1 MGVSAATIT
10 GHIGFGGSVVYD
22 TLAPTPS
29 ADATIDFYDEQTGLP
44 DKTLGGGNGQVL
56 RVGPTSGYFT
66 GLSGY
71 AEIKDI
77 TNAASDQPPSLL
89 VIPGFNYGPA
99 GLQFLSNF
107 TGMAGLEFD
116 LTRLDTQ
123 GGATCTG
130 AESGNVTCVEGPFV
144 LTGTDNGIRISFDV
158 HGFFRRGI
166 DEGYYKG
173 SFATTFNGLTFTALW
188 AKLAAGEDIMC
199 GVNNAELACTLDAN
213 FDPDVIPEPATVMS
227 FGLGS
232 ALLALAVRR
241 RAAKA
246 NKA

>member
-1 MGVSAATIT
+1 MKWSSNIIGSGLVALLGLAAPMGVSAATIT

-130 AESGNVTCVEGPFV
+130 AEDRKSTRLN
-144 LTGTDNGIRISFDV
+144 SS
-158 HGFFRRGI
+158 H
-166 DEGYYKG
+166 
-173 SFATTFNGLTFTALW
+173 
-188 AKLAAGEDIMC
+188 
-199 GVNNAELACTLDAN
+199 
-213 FDPDVIPEPATVMS
+213 IPLSRMPS
-227 FGLGS
+227 S
-232 ALLALAVRR
+232 A
-241 RAAKA
+241 
-246 NKA
+246 